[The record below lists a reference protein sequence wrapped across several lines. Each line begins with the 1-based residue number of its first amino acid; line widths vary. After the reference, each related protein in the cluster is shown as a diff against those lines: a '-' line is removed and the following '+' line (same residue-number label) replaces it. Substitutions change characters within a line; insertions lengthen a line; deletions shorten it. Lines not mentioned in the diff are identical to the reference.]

1 MSIACDADVISPAL
15 VTRSWGNI
23 LGYTMWRVTIRR
35 IRRRACLIQKV
46 TAEKRN
52 IKVPY
57 PFSARND
64 FFLLLTLIGT
74 ALLSQHPL
82 LITPVPGLLLQ
93 WDQAPDTLVVLCQS
107 VRELE
112 TWNFQRS
119 WAVTQPREW
128 NTKLASW
135 TGDKEP
141 RSDERRTPFKSWCTK
156 ELCYVHLT
164 DFCHDL
170 HWAPSSF

>member
-1 MSIACDADVISPAL
+1 MSIACDADVTSPAL

-35 IRRRACLIQKV
+35 IRRGEEVALKFKLIRAKYWACLIQKV

-57 PFSARND
+57 PFSAKND

-93 WDQAPDTLVVLCQS
+93 WDQARDTLVVLCQPVAGHS
-107 VRELE
+107 VRCPLS
-112 TWNFQRS
+112 RPY
-119 WAVTQPREW
+119 VPRLSQWIGHTNYKYISE
-128 NTKLASW
+128 NKRVKL
-135 TGDKEP
+135 
-141 RSDERRTPFKSWCTK
+141 
-156 ELCYVHLT
+156 
-164 DFCHDL
+164 
-170 HWAPSSF
+170 